1 MSKLF
6 QQAIRLEVKEDT
18 YHKPIAFVYAGERE
32 RIKEIMKQWRV
43 VQEWW
48 KRAIEREYL
57 QVKTESGMVCELYRD
72 LLTGVWYLQRI
83 YD

>member
-6 QQAIRLEVKEDT
+6 REAIELEVQEDVQR
-18 YHKPIAFVYAGERE
+18 KPLTFLYKDRRE
-32 RIKEIMKQWRV
+32 GVAETVRQWRV

-48 KRAIEREYL
+48 KRPVEREYF
-57 QVKTESGMVCELYRD
+57 QVKMKSGAICELYRN